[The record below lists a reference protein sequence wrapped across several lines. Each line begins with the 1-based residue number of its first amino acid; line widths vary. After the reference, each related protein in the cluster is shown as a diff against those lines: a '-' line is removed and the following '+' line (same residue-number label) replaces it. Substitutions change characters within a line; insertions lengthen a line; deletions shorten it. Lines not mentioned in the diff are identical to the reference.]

1 MELIYVNTPKM
12 RVSNI
17 TINTDNDDLI
27 VLKYLIRKLDYND
40 YKYTHAVHHYAGKIL
55 SASVNSTDYGFG
67 KGEDTKLNTK
77 EFCSKIATEL
87 NSYNDGLTDIAKA
100 ALCFYWEELYA
111 PSEPEEKWL
120 MSDSVTKLYAEY
132 LMEYK

>member
-17 TINTDNDDLI
+17 TINTDNDDL
-27 VLKYLIRKLDYND
+27 
-40 YKYTHAVHHYAGKIL
+40 
-55 SASVNSTDYGFG
+55 
-67 KGEDTKLNTK
+67 
-77 EFCSKIATEL
+77 
-87 NSYNDGLTDIAKA
+87 
-100 ALCFYWEELYA
+100 
-111 PSEPEEKWL
+111 SEPEEKWL